1 MIYVTSAGV
10 KLYFDMGD
18 VPPADAEQPLFV
30 RDLCGRT
37 LVEIP
42 SNGAWTLD
50 GLVAQLNEP
59 RVRQCVSDA
68 GGADAYLGAFWIGS
82 TEV

>member
-1 MIYVTSAGV
+1 MIYLTSSGV
-10 KLYFDMGD
+10 KVFDVTG
-18 VPPADAEQPLFV
+18 VPPADVEQPLFV
-30 RDLCGRT
+30 RDLCGQT
-37 LVEIP
+37 LAEIP
-42 SNGAWTLD
+42 STGAWTLD
-50 GLVAQLNEP
+50 GLIAQLNEP

>member
-1 MIYVTSAGV
+1 M
-10 KLYFDMGD
+10 KLYFDMAD
-18 VPPADAEQPLFV
+18 VPPADIEEPLFV

-37 LVEIP
+37 LAEIP

-50 GLVAQLNEP
+50 TLVAQLSEP
-59 RVRQCVSDA
+59 RVRECVSDA